1 MSTHKLSSMIL
12 VAAVVLVANGAM
24 ADTFGTGD
32 NVFNID
38 FVPISGAT
46 NPSSGIPAGS
56 GFTFTGVSHDYRMG
70 TYEITND
77 QWNRFKN
84 NLGVPVTGNPSTA
97 YDNSSSS
104 TGASVPTNY
113 VSWYEAAQFVNWLNT
128 STGHQAAYNFTGTQ
142 GTSDYTL
149 ATWSPGLYRNEN
161 AMYFLPNEDE
171 WVKAAYWNGTSLQTY
186 ASIGDVTPTQAGWN
200 YGQTGTHTGPWA
212 VGSGSQ
218 ELNDTYDMMGN
229 VSEWSETWLFSVGY
243 DRYVDRGGAY
253 NSALS
258 VLASSTRPSLT
269 PEIEGVSVGFRVA
282 SVPEPISMVML
293 GCLGAG
299 MVAARK
305 LRRQRS

>member
-1 MSTHKLSSMIL
+1 MGKICTIVSLLFMVGCL
-12 VAAVVLVANGAM
+12 FFAPGAK
-24 ADTFGTGD
+24 ADWFGTEG
-32 NVFNID
+32 NQFEID
-38 FVPISGAT
+38 FVPILGST
-46 NPSSGIPAGS
+46 NPISGYGI
-56 GFTFTGVSHDYRMG
+56 VNHDYRIG
-70 TYEITND
+70 TLEISND
-77 QWNRFKN
+77 QWTKFTAS
-84 NLGVPVTGNPSTA
+84 LGVPVTGSPLSA
-97 YDNSSSS
+97 YNGGIYWPGANVANNRSSL
-104 TGASVPTNY
+104 
-113 VSWYEAAQFVNWLNT
+113 YEAAQFVNWLNT
-128 STGHQAAYNFTGTQ
+128 SEGYDPAYNFTGTQ